1 MTETSSE
8 VRYQFFFVLQTCL
21 LLAIGY
27 FIYSKASISD
37 TFIVDQYQVISIY
50 AGCMG
55 GYFLLKAFLYVI
67 SGWVFF
73 EKKKN
78 VQWLKAYLF
87 LISCQGVALFPMV
100 MLLSYFDFP
109 LQIAVIYTL
118 TILGLV
124 KLLAF
129 LKAYIIFFRRN
140 GVFLQIFLYFCALE
154 VIPLFALW
162 GGLVLI
168 SHYLKIN
175 F

>member
-1 MTETSSE
+1 MSHIFCS
-8 VRYQFFFVLQTCL
+8 F
-21 LLAIGY
+21 
-27 FIYSKASISD
+27 
-37 TFIVDQYQVISIY
+37 
-50 AGCMG
+50 
-55 GYFLLKAFLYVI
+55 
-67 SGWVFF
+67 
-73 EKKKN
+73 
-78 VQWLKAYLF
+78 
-87 LISCQGVALFPMV
+87 ISCQGVALFPMV

-140 GVFLQIFLYFCALE
+140 VVFLQIFLYFCALE
-154 VIPLFALW
+154 VILLFALW